1 MRLKLPSNWKDEIAG
16 LQLDDNHAYAV
27 GKCGVTAIE
36 PEMMDLGAYG
46 IAWFR
51 VMEGDKLLARINA
64 TLVKAVI
71 YAEA

>member
-1 MRLKLPSNWKDEIAG
+1 VLCAEVASEWKANSRIT
-16 LQLDDNHAYAV
+16 LDDNLLIRGRALRY
-27 GKCGVTAIE
+27 AIE

-51 VMEGDKLLARINA
+51 VMEGDKLLVRVNA